1 MNSKTYDFLKDCA
14 LIYICAVGILYLALA
29 DIWGLPY
36 GTEVMATCTALS
48 TFVGTVIKLDN
59 KKYNNNQVKE
69 FTLAD
74 AERLREEQPELFEE
88 EGEN

>member
-59 KKYNNNQVKE
+59 NKYKNSIPKE
-69 FTLAD
+69 FTNEE
-74 AERLREEQPELFEE
+74 AEEIIER
-88 EGEN
+88 GEY